1 MTLRVALVVPDRE
14 LWSGE
19 ARMVIAKTTEGDIG
33 ILTGHSPVFGILAEG
48 SVVEILD
55 PGTGQGQGQG
65 QGQSQ
70 GQGQEQAQLEGS
82 GEAVRA
88 AVSGGFLSVAD
99 DQVSILAAR
108 AQLGVEIDV
117 AEIHHQLGEID
128 SPAAGGQAAGE
139 EPAEAKYAR
148 AQLRAAGEQA

>member
-1 MTLRVALVVPDRE
+1 VTLKVALVVPDRE

-33 ILTGHSPVFGILAEG
+33 VLTGHAPVFGILAEG

-55 PGTGQGQGQG
+55 PG
-65 QGQSQ
+65 SD
-70 GQGQEQAQLEGS
+70 QAEPEGS
-82 GEAVRA
+82 SEAVRA

-117 AEIHHQLGEID
+117 AEIHHQLSEID
-128 SPAAGGQAAGE
+128 SPPGGGQAAGE